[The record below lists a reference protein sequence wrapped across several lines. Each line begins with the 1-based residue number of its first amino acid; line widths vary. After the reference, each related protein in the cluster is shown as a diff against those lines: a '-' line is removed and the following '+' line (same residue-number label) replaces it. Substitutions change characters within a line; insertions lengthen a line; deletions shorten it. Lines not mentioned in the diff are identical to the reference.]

1 MEKYIVHIDMDAFFA
16 SVEQRDDPALR
27 GKPVVVGADP
37 KEGKGRGVVSTCS
50 YEARKF
56 GIHSAM
62 PISRAWRLCPR
73 AIFVPVDME
82 RYGAASDKV
91 FTILGS
97 FSPRVEPVSID
108 EAYLDISDTFHLFGA
123 PRDACARMKERIR
136 QETGLTASVGL
147 APTKMAAKIASDL
160 KKPDGL
166 VEVTRAELRQ
176 FLRPLGIGAI
186 WGLGPKSE
194 EKLRSLGIHT
204 VGELADSAPVQLKN
218 IFGSAGEYF
227 WQAANGIDEREV
239 EARGE
244 AKSMSAESTFERD
257 VADTRQVDAEI
268 VSLCEQVSRRMRAE
282 KCGCRTITLKV
293 RYADF
298 STYTRSVT
306 SREPTNF
313 AEELITCARNLFG
326 AFPSRGRRIRL
337 VGVRASHLAPSDG
350 PITLFPDDPSV
361 RKEKLHS
368 AVDAIKDR
376 FGERAITRASSKKQ

>member
-37 KEGKGRGVVSTCS
+37 KEGRGRGVVSTCS

-73 AIFVPVDME
+73 AVFLPVDME
-82 RYGAASDKV
+82 RYGEASGKI
-91 FTILGS
+91 FAILGS

-108 EAYLDISDTFHLFGA
+108 EAYLDISDTFHLFGT

-160 KKPDGL
+160 EKPDGL
-166 VEVTRAELRQ
+166 VEVTRAGLRQ
-176 FLRPLGIGAI
+176 FLRPLEIGVI
-186 WGLGPKSE
+186 WGLGPKAG
-194 EKLRSLGIHT
+194 EKLRALGIRT
-204 VGELADSAPVQLKN
+204 VGELADSYPARLREAL
-218 IFGSAGEYF
+218 GSSGDYF

-244 AKSMSAESTFERD
+244 AKSMSAETTFERD
-257 VADTRQVDAEI
+257 VADARQAEAEI
-268 VSLCEQVSRRMRAE
+268 VSLCEQVSRRMRAD
-282 KCGCRTITLKV
+282 KCGCRTVTLKV

-298 STYTRSVT
+298 STHTRSVT

-313 AEELITCARNLFG
+313 AEELIARARSLFG
-326 AFPSRGRRIRL
+326 AFSPRGRRIRL
-337 VGVRASHLAPSDG
+337 VGVRASHLAPLDG
-350 PITLFPDDPSV
+350 PVTLFPDDPSV

-376 FGERAITRASSKKQ
+376 FGEGAITRASSKKQ